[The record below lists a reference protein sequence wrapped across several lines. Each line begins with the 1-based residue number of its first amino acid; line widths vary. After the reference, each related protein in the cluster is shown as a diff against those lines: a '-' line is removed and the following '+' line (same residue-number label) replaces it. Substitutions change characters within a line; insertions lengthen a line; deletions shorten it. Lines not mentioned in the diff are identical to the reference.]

1 MKKSN
6 GILIRKVPKKQTF
19 YCRQCKILSLC
30 FAVLFLF
37 ILFSLAFGKIKSSK
51 IYSIYSKN
59 SLRNSPNV
67 SLTLSSSKKWK
78 VEGKQNCSALYE
90 CVIKNNSHF
99 PVKNWSVLL
108 ILPEESFI
116 SGEPWNGKFCMFNE
130 KLFVSPGEYNLKLMP
145 KSPNSFGFILNS
157 SQLVEN
163 ADYKIEFQMDFNP
176 FYIDAFKILVI
187 FTIFVLV
194 AAISIKLYLFRVE
207 RFGLI
212 QKQCFETIAN
222 IIDSFDENT
231 CQHSKNVGFY
241 AQEIAK
247 RLNFS
252 KKDIQNIF
260 YCGLVHDIGK
270 ISVMKELLIKASSF
284 TDEEME
290 KMKKHTTAGAKAL
303 ETFTSIPQLKEA
315 ALYHHERFDGH
326 GYPYGLKGEEIPLF
340 ARVISVADS
349 FDVMASKRPYKDIIS
364 SEEIKKEL
372 LKCSGTQFDPAIVP
386 VMIQMIE
393 ENVAP
398 VVIAGLTQSHSETSE
413 SLHFATGS

>member
-6 GILIRKVPKKQTF
+6 GILIRKVPEEQTF
-19 YCRQCKILSLC
+19 YSRQCRILSIC

-37 ILFSLAFGKIKSSK
+37 ILGSFIFGKIKSSK
-51 IYSIYSKN
+51 IYTIDSKIWVKN
-59 SLRNSPNV
+59 LPNV
-67 SLTLSSSKKWK
+67 SLELNSSKKWK
-78 VEGKQNCSALYE
+78 VEGKQGCSALYE
-90 CVIKNNSHF
+90 CVIKNNSRF

-116 SGEPWNGKFCMFNE
+116 SGEPWNGTFCMFNE

-145 KSPNSFGFILNS
+145 RSPNSFGFILNS
-157 SQLVEN
+157 TKVVKN
-163 ADYKIEFQMDFNP
+163 AEYKIKFQMDYNP
-176 FYIDAFKILVI
+176 FYIGEFKVLVI
-187 FTIFVLV
+187 FTVFIFI
-194 AAISIKLYLFRVE
+194 AAISVKLYLLRVE
-207 RFGLI
+207 HFGII
-212 QKQCFETIAN
+212 QKQSFETIAN

-241 AQEIAK
+241 AREIAK
-247 RLNFS
+247 RLNFN

-270 ISVMKELLIKASSF
+270 ISVMKGLLLKASGF
-284 TDEEME
+284 TEEEME

-326 GYPYGLKGEEIPLF
+326 GYPCGLKGEEIPLF

-349 FDVMASKRPYKDIIS
+349 FDVMASIRPYKDVIS
-364 SEEIKKEL
+364 LDEIKKEL
-372 LKCSGTQFDPAIVP
+372 LKCSGTQFDPKIVP
-386 VMIQMIE
+386 VMIELIE
-393 ENVAP
+393 EKVAP
-398 VVIAGLTQSHSETSE
+398 VVTEKLP
-413 SLHFATGS
+413 

>member
-6 GILIRKVPKKQTF
+6 GILIRKVPEKQIF
-19 YCRQCKILSLC
+19 YSRQCRILSIC

-37 ILFSLAFGKIKSSK
+37 ILGSFIFGKIKSSK
-51 IYSIYSKN
+51 TYSIDSNIWLKN
-59 SLRNSPNV
+59 LPNV
-67 SLTLSSSKKWK
+67 SLELNSSKKWK
-78 VEGKQNCSALYE
+78 VEGKQGCSALYE

-116 SGEPWNGKFCMFNE
+116 SGEPWNGTFCMFNE

-145 KSPNSFGFILNS
+145 RSPNSFGFILNS
-157 SQLVEN
+157 TEVVKN
-163 ADYKIEFQMDFNP
+163 VKYKIEFQMDYNP
-176 FYIDAFKILVI
+176 FYIGPFKVLVI
-187 FTIFVLV
+187 FTVFVFI
-194 AAISIKLYLFRVE
+194 AAISVKLYLLRVE
-207 RFGLI
+207 HFGII
-212 QKQCFETIAN
+212 QKQSFETIAN

-241 AQEIAK
+241 AREIAK
-247 RLNFS
+247 RLNFN
-252 KKDIQNIF
+252 KNDIQNIF

-270 ISVMKELLIKASSF
+270 ISVMKELLLKASGF
-284 TDEEME
+284 TEEEME

-315 ALYHHERFDGH
+315 ALYHHERFDGK

-349 FDVMASKRPYKDIIS
+349 FDVMASKRPYKDVIS
-364 SEEIKKEL
+364 LDEIKKEL
-372 LKCSGTQFDPAIVP
+372 LKCSGTQFDPKIVP
-386 VMIQMIE
+386 VMIEMIE
-393 ENVAP
+393 EKVAP
-398 VVIAGLTQSHSETSE
+398 VVTEKLT
-413 SLHFATGS
+413 